1 MKGEPGEPGA
11 KGEAGSVGPQ
21 GMAGKP
27 GPRVS
32 VDVPDGVGYLCVQ
45 YSLLRSFFFIAVFL
59 YMSILQ
65 CTLQCFLSD

>member
-1 MKGEPGEPGA
+1 MAVISWQGPDGQPGVKGEPGEPGA

-32 VDVPDGVGYLCVQ
+32 VDILDRCEIRHPF
-45 YSLLRSFFFIAVFL
+45 SFLKSYIL
-59 YMSILQ
+59 YVRVTM
-65 CTLQCFLSD
+65 